1 MSLQDAVK
9 LLARTPLFQ
18 GVDPVRL
25 EVLAFTGTHLAYE
38 AGDALA
44 QEGDEADGAFLIL
57 SGDAVMMSA
66 GQGGTAGTRK
76 AGRLDPG
83 DLYGEVSLAQ
93 VANWSATVRAVGP
106 VEILKLQRDVFLR
119 LADEF
124 PEIAQGCF
132 RSAVDQVASMGQ
144 ELRALDKRLAQARDK
159 RRALTVSRAARKAR
173 ASISGPEELKSSS
186 QDHE

>member
-9 LLARTPLFQ
+9 LLAQTPLFQ
-18 GVDPVRL
+18 GVDLVRL
-25 EVLAFTGTHLAYE
+25 EVLAFTGTHMAFE
-38 AGDALA
+38 AGDTLA

-57 SGDAVMMSA
+57 SGDAVMMSSGQEGEA
-66 GQGGTAGTRK
+66 GARK

-93 VANWSATVRAVGP
+93 VVNWSATVRAVGP
-106 VEILKLQRDVFLR
+106 VEILKLNRDVFLR

-132 RSAVDQVASMGQ
+132 RSAVGQVASMGQ
-144 ELRALDKRLAQARDK
+144 ELRALDQRLSQARDK
-159 RRALTVSRAARKAR
+159 RRALSIARAARKAR
-173 ASISGPEELKSSS
+173 ASMSAPDELKSSN